1 MFERIIDS
9 DVDLK
14 LKEKQLCYMLTK
26 HEKDSMLILS
36 VLDERDCV
44 FHLALSRRS
53 SCFVPERFF
62 RIFNYGGVYWMM
74 VIRGQET
81 SV

>member
-9 DVDLK
+9 DVYLK
-14 LKEKQLCYMLTK
+14 SKEKKLCSMLTK

-36 VLDERDCV
+36 VLDERNCV
-44 FHLALSRRS
+44 FHLTLSRLS
-53 SCFVPERFF
+53 SCFVPGRSF
-62 RIFNYGGVYWMM
+62 RIFDYGGVYWMM